1 MYFPPWTWIRN
12 IQGPI
17 APLHR
22 FARDE
27 SGAVTVDFVILV
39 AAVLGL
45 AIVTLNT
52 VGTAVS
58 AANNDTA
65 RCLKI
70 QKNIMKRDLDYKTKL
85 KRMGRRCG
93 RI

>member
-1 MYFPPWTWIRN
+1 MYFPPWTWTRKIK
-12 IQGPI
+12 GPI

-22 FARDE
+22 FKRDE
-27 SGAVTVDFVILV
+27 EGAVTVDFVVLV
-39 AAVLGL
+39 AAVLSL
-45 AIVTLNT
+45 AIIALNT

-58 AANNDTA
+58 AANDDTA

-70 QKNIMKRDLDYKTKL
+70 QKNVMKRDISYQTKL

>member
-1 MYFPPWTWIRN
+1 MYFPPWTWTRN

-22 FARDE
+22 FKRDE
-27 SGAVTVDFVILV
+27 DGAVTVDWVVLV
-39 AAVLGL
+39 AAVLSL
-45 AIVTLNT
+45 AIITLNT

-70 QKNIMKRDLDYKTKL
+70 QKNIMKRDISYQKKL
-85 KRMGRRCG
+85 KRMARRCG
-93 RI
+93 RL